1 MALDRIAR
9 INEDNSMSDIA
20 PPLRTHPLHGYLYY
34 DPPSDEFLAEHY
46 ERKYFQQNAIY
57 SSDYSAEEREFFLA
71 TARRKISMVKGFLGG
86 SLPPGFRCLELGV
99 GEGWSL
105 AALKAAGVEAHGID
119 YSNHGLAKWHPEL
132 VELVTLG
139 SPETELDS
147 LVAAGKL
154 FDLIWLDNVLE
165 HVPRPEPFLD
175 KVFGALKPG
184 GFLLI
189 EVPNDGSPLQKFL
202 HDKHLIEREFWHA
215 YPEHLSYFTETSLRS
230 LLQSHGFSVADVM
243 ADFPIDLFLLNDA
256 SNYVNNSAVG
266 KSAHRARLRF
276 EQFASQ
282 FDEAAVVELYR
293 AMARMTLGRNLVVL
307 CVKQATGESRER

>member
-1 MALDRIAR
+1 
-9 INEDNSMSDIA
+9 MSDNG
-20 PPLRTHPLHGYLYY
+20 PKLSRHPLHGYLYY

-46 ERKYFQQNAIY
+46 ERKYFQLNAIY

-71 TARRKISMVKGFLGG
+71 NARRKISMVKAYLGSG
-86 SLPPGFRCLELGV
+86 LPPGFRCLELGV

-105 AALKAAGVEAHGID
+105 AALKEAGVEARGVD

-165 HVPRPEPFLD
+165 HVPRPEAFLD
-175 KVFGALKPG
+175 KAFGALKPG

-202 HDKHLIEREFWHA
+202 HDQGLIQREFWQA
-215 YPEHLSYFTETSLRS
+215 YPEHLSYFTEDTLRS
-230 LLQSHGFSVADVM
+230 LLKSKGFSVVDVI

-256 SNYVNNSAVG
+256 SNYVNNAAVG

-276 EQFASQ
+276 EQFVSQ
-282 FDEAAVVELYR
+282 FDEAATIELYR
-293 AMARMTLGRNLVVL
+293 AMARITLGRNLVVL
-307 CVKQATGESRER
+307 CVKQGAGESHEG